1 MKEIMLE
8 QSQRTYLPAAGRDSF
23 LPLYDLLT
31 KLTGADQARKVLLG
45 QAHLRAGQRVLDV
58 GCGTGTL
65 AVLIKRLY
73 PRVIVV
79 GLDPDPRAL
88 ARARRKAKRAAL
100 SVRFDQGFSDELPY
114 AEASFDRVFSSFML
128 HHLQPGEKQRT
139 LREVWRVLQPGGSL
153 HLLDFVGPKSGAN
166 GFLAHFVHSSQ
177 HLKDNAEDRILTLMR
192 QANFHE
198 PRVTGRQTVLFGHAD
213 VVYYKGAVPTSKLDA
228 AAC

>member
-73 PRVIVV
+73 PRVTVV

-114 AEASFDRVFSSFML
+114 AEASFD
-128 HHLQPGEKQRT
+128 
-139 LREVWRVLQPGGSL
+139 
-153 HLLDFVGPKSGAN
+153 
-166 GFLAHFVHSSQ
+166 
-177 HLKDNAEDRILTLMR
+177 
-192 QANFHE
+192 
-198 PRVTGRQTVLFGHAD
+198 
-213 VVYYKGAVPTSKLDA
+213 
-228 AAC
+228 